1 MADHCKPSL
10 PSPFG
15 YFYHDAP
22 TAEEATSTSHS
33 ILFVPASERRP
44 TAQGETPVYT
54 EAQLLSAIEGAAQ
67 PVVPPSLTAE
77 KQRLVGV
84 IADKI
89 EDGTLFQAGI
99 YSRKQ
104 LADIVRTMLEA
115 LPASWKN
122 PRTL

>member
-1 MADHCKPSL
+1 MAEHDKPSL
-10 PSPFG
+10 PPPFG

-22 TAEEATSTSHS
+22 TAEEASSTSHS
-33 ILFVPASERRP
+33 ILFVPANERRP
-44 TAQGETPVYT
+44 TARGETPIYT
-54 EAQLLSAIEGAAQ
+54 EAQLLAVIERARQTAA
-67 PVVPPSLTAE
+67 PPSLTAE

-104 LADIVRTMLEA
+104 LADIVRTMLAA
-115 LPASWKN
+115 LPASWQATG
-122 PRTL
+122 TL